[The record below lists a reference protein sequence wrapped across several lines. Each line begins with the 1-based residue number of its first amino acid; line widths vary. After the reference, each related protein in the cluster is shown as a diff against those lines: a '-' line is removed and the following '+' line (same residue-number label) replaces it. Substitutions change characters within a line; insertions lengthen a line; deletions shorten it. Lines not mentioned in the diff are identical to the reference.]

1 MFHRMLLSLSI
12 ATVLLLP
19 MAAPAEAGP
28 FGFRALSGAA
38 GPGMGRRQPP
48 SAEQLGLTPAQTAE
62 WQAIR
67 RDAKALRAA
76 TLDRLEAELEEA
88 ADALARPDANLPAI
102 RSGFEAIAQVFVAEQ
117 QQLKARRQAFYQ
129 SLNPEQQ
136 AQIRAWLAREAE
148 RTAALIRALRTRR
161 ASEV

>member
-1 MFHRMLLSLSI
+1 MFRRVLLSLSI

-19 MAAPAEAGP
+19 LAAPAEAGP
-28 FGFRALSGAA
+28 FGFRALSGA
-38 GPGMGRRQPP
+38 GSGMARRQPP
-48 SAEQLGLTPAQTAE
+48 SAEQLGLTPAQAAE

-76 TLDRLEAELEEA
+76 TLDQLEAELDDA
-88 ADALARPDANLPAI
+88 ADALASPDANLPAI

-117 QQLKARRQAFYQ
+117 QQLKARRQDFYQ
-129 SLNPEQQ
+129 RLNPEQQ

-148 RTAALIRALRTRR
+148 RSAALIRGLKTLRD
-161 ASEV
+161 AEA

>member
-1 MFHRMLLSLSI
+1 MFRRIVLSLSI

-19 MAAPAEAGP
+19 LAPAEAGP

-48 SAEQLGLTPAQTAE
+48 SAEQLGLTPAQSAE

-76 TLDRLEAELEEA
+76 TLDQLEAELDDA
-88 ADALARPDANLPAI
+88 ADALARPDANLPA
-102 RSGFEAIAQVFVAEQ
+102 
-117 QQLKARRQAFYQ
+117 K
-129 SLNPEQQ
+129 
-136 AQIRAWLAREAE
+136 IRAWLAREAE
-148 RTAALIRALRTRR
+148 RSAALIRALKTLRD
-161 ASEV
+161 AEA

>member
-1 MFHRMLLSLSI
+1 MFRRIVLSLSI

-19 MAAPAEAGP
+19 LAPAEAGP

-48 SAEQLGLTPAQTAE
+48 SAEQLGLTPAQSAE

-76 TLDRLEAELEEA
+76 TLDQLEAELDDA

-129 SLNPEQQ
+129 SLNAEQQ

-148 RTAALIRALRTRR
+148 RSAALIRALKTLRD
-161 ASEV
+161 AEA

>member
-1 MFHRMLLSLSI
+1 MFRRIVLSLSI
-12 ATVLLLP
+12 ATVLALP
-19 MAAPAEAGP
+19 LAASAEAGP

-48 SAEQLGLTPAQTAE
+48 SAEQLGLTPAQSAE

-76 TLDRLEAELEEA
+76 TLDQLEAELDDA

-129 SLNPEQQ
+129 SLNAEQQ

-148 RTAALIRALRTRR
+148 RSAALIRALKTLRD
-161 ASEV
+161 AEA